1 VAEVELH
8 PGARAFPALSQYED
22 LLSRVR
28 GIAGV
33 EAAGFSRIGQ
43 LAGGFISAAITV
55 PGESLT
61 PEQRAEREDAI
72 EQSVSPGFL
81 NAMGTPIL
89 SGRDVADSDT
99 PETPQVALVNET
111 FVRLYLHGDD
121 AVGRRFSTQGGDYRV
136 VGVVEDTK
144 WVDLRE
150 DSRPMFY
157 RPFRQ
162 SHPPGATFAVRTS
175 RPLHA
180 VADSLRRQAAAA
192 GLALRDIVPFTEVV
206 NRTLVTERLLAFLSG
221 GIGLLALLIVAVGL
235 YGVMAY
241 SVARRTNE
249 LGIRRALGATGAQ
262 LQWLV
267 LRESLWLFG
276 IGVTVGIVIVA
287 LTAPVAASLLFG
299 LAAIDVPTIAGTIG
313 LLLAVTLAA
322 SSGPARRA
330 SRVDPLV
337 ALRTE

>member
-1 VAEVELH
+1 
-8 PGARAFPALSQYED
+8 
-22 LLSRVR
+22 
-28 GIAGV
+28 
-33 EAAGFSRIGQ
+33 
-43 LAGGFISAAITV
+43 
-55 PGESLT
+55 
-61 PEQRAEREDAI
+61 
-72 EQSVSPGFL
+72 
-81 NAMGTPIL
+81 
-89 SGRDVADSDT
+89 
-99 PETPQVALVNET
+99 
-111 FVRLYLHGDD
+111 
-121 AVGRRFSTQGGDYRV
+121 
-136 VGVVEDTK
+136 
-144 WVDLRE
+144 
-150 DSRPMFY
+150 
-157 RPFRQ
+157 
-162 SHPPGATFAVRTS
+162 
-175 RPLHA
+175 
-180 VADSLRRQAAAA
+180 
-192 GLALRDIVPFTEVV
+192 
-206 NRTLVTERLLAFLSG
+206 
-221 GIGLLALLIVAVGL
+221 
-235 YGVMAY
+235 MAY